1 MISLIIP
8 TYNERPCIAAVV
20 DQAAA
25 ALAAS
30 GESFEIIVVDDSS
43 PDGTGAE
50 VQRLQA
56 EGRAW
61 LRLISRPR
69 DLSTAVVTGWS
80 QARGD
85 LLACMDADFQHPPAT
100 LTAMV
105 RRQRDADA
113 DVVIA
118 SRYAGAAH
126 TGAAALR
133 RVLTGAA
140 SAAAG
145 LLLPGVLTGLTDP
158 MSGFFLFR
166 RSAVDLSAL
175 RPRGYKLLIEILGR
189 CRPPRVS
196 EVPFTFARRQAG
208 RSKAGAGVATQFL
221 RQLLALAAATGELR
235 KMFRFGLVGLSGV
248 VVNFAAF
255 AAMRH
260 WDAPLAPAAALAAA
274 LAIANNFAG
283 NETFTF
289 RAAAQ
294 ADPGARAVVRR
305 FFRFFAFSLIG
316 LGLNTAAVAML
327 TPAIGW
333 APALTLGIGLASGW
347 NFAANATLTWPA
359 PAASR
364 IRPRNAAVLA
374 PEPLRMAAK

>member
-1 MISLIIP
+1 MVSLIIP

-43 PDGTGAE
+43 PDGTGSE

-56 EGRAW
+56 EGREW

-85 LLACMDADFQHPPAT
+85 LLACMDADLQHPPAT

-105 RRQRDADA
+105 RRQRELDA
-113 DVVIA
+113 DVVVA
-118 SRYAGAAH
+118 SRYAGAAR
-126 TGAAALR
+126 TRAAVLR
-133 RVLTGAA
+133 RMLTGAA
-140 SAAAG
+140 SAIAG

-166 RSAVDLSAL
+166 RSAADLSAL
-175 RPRGYKLLIEILGR
+175 RPRGYKLLIEILAR
-189 CRPPRVS
+189 CRPLRVS

-208 RSKAGAGVATQFL
+208 RSKAGASVATQFL

-248 VVNFAAF
+248 AVNFVAF
-255 AAMRH
+255 DAMRH
-260 WDAPLAPAAALAAA
+260 LDAPLAPTAALAAA

-289 RAAAQ
+289 RTAAQ
-294 ADPGARAVVRR
+294 ADPGTRAVVRR
-305 FFRFFAFSLIG
+305 FFRFFAFSLVG

-333 APALTLGIGLASGW
+333 VLALTLGIGLASSW
-347 NFAANATLTWPA
+347 NFASNATMTWPA

-364 IRPRNAAVLA
+364 IRPRNAAALA